1 MGGPETAAMKIGR
14 LCNRRVVAITRGER
28 VLEAARRMRDEHV
41 GDLVVVEERA
51 GRRVPVGLL
60 TDRDIVVGLLARDAD
75 HLRQLDVEDLLTRDV
90 ITAREDDDVS
100 DVLSRMRRQG
110 IRRMPV
116 VDDRGALVG
125 IFTVDDLL
133 GLLSEDL
140 AAIVLLINQERRR
153 EVEQRP

>member
-1 MGGPETAAMKIGR
+1 MRIGQ
-14 LCNRRVVAITRGER
+14 LCNRHVVHIGRGEP

-60 TDRDIVVGLLARDAD
+60 TDRDIVIGLLAKDVEHIGR
-75 HLRQLDVEDLLTRDV
+75 LDVGDLLTRDV
-90 ITAREDDDVS
+90 VTATEGEDVS
-100 DVLSRMRRQG
+100 EVLRRMRRQG

-116 VDDRGALVG
+116 VDGTGALVG

-133 GLLSEDL
+133 GVLSEDL
-140 AAIVLLINQERRR
+140 AVVVALIARERRR
-153 EVEQRP
+153 EIEQRP

>member
-1 MGGPETAAMKIGR
+1 MNIGQR
-14 LCNRRVVAITRGER
+14 CNRSVVTIGKGDP

-51 GRRVPVGLL
+51 GRRVPVGIL
-60 TDRDIVVGLLARDAD
+60 TDRDIVVGLLAKDAS
-75 HLRQLDVEDLLTRDV
+75 HLDQLDVGDILTREV
-90 ITAREDDDVS
+90 VMATEDEDIER
-100 DVLSRMRRQG
+100 VLGRMQRQG

-116 VDDRGALVG
+116 VDAQGALVG

-140 AAIVLLINQERRR
+140 ATVIALIGRERRQ
-153 EVEQRP
+153 EVAQRT